1 MSENGTRTEVVIW
14 MKRLK
19 RARKFNRTK
28 LANTRDTLGKVWCR
42 FGCVK
47 SHRVKGQMR
56 QAYPLRMFYVSS
68 RKPSS
73 EKPATEQML
82 NMSEPR
88 GRSHLGSCCPPSL
101 WANLTG
107 HPPFNTKTHSPF
119 LWCSAALSTAQ
130 HSATAWNQDET
141 AGEKSWSPF
150 GFDFVN

>member
-1 MSENGTRTEVVIW
+1 MSENRTRLEVAIW

-28 LANTRDTLGKVWCR
+28 LANTRDTLGKVWSR

-47 SHRVKGQMR
+47 SHGVKGQMR
-56 QAYPLRMFYVSS
+56 QANALRMFYVSS

-73 EKPATEQML
+73 EKPATERLL

-88 GRSHLGSCCPPSL
+88 GRSHLGSCCPPLSTL
-101 WANLTG
+101 GKPHWS
-107 HPPFNTKTHSPF
+107 PFNTKTHSPF

-141 AGEKSWSPF
+141 AGEERRSPF